1 MGWKGFA
8 LLWIS
13 YCAISNL
20 LTGLQGLLNFF
31 LPDLFLV
38 LVLVISH
45 VVSHSGILEF
55 YHIFVHMKTSGWL
68 YKTLWNHTCFFRGSA
83 PQLSVQW
90 NTGWMCSAT
99 SVHQPLLASPD
110 QPTACAIALMPQLM
124 DLTLAFLIVPSHALF
139 HNASEFRTKFARV
152 PLHGKNF
159 QSKLLFDE
167 ESWRCGKKWGFF
179 FNKSF
184 AGVELNI
191 AELELCDISLQ
202 ETFDFCTLLL
212 GCLFK

>member
-31 LPDLFLV
+31 LSDLFLV

-68 YKTLWNHTCFFRGSA
+68 YKTLKPHLFFQRQCPTPLCAVKHRLDVFSY
-83 PQLSVQW
+83 QCV
-90 NTGWMCSAT
+90 SAT
-99 SVHQPLLASPD
+99 TCIPRSANSLCNSFNATVDGPYISILNYSKPRSISQHIWIPHQV
-110 QPTACAIALMPQLM
+110 C
-124 DLTLAFLIVPSHALF
+124 
-139 HNASEFRTKFARV
+139 
-152 PLHGKNF
+152 
-159 QSKLLFDE
+159 
-167 ESWRCGKKWGFF
+167 
-179 FNKSF
+179 
-184 AGVELNI
+184 
-191 AELELCDISLQ
+191 
-202 ETFDFCTLLL
+202 
-212 GCLFK
+212 